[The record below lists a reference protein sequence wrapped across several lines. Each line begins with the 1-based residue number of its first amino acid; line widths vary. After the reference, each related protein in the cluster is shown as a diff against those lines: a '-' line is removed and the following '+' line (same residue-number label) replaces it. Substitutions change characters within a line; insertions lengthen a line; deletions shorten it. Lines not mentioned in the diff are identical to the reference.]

1 MWRGADLD
9 SMIVEYNKTAK
20 PPPQAASVK
29 TSGGGSFCKRTPK
42 TTSNLRQSRDK
53 MNSEVLAKLEQ
64 KICQHKDELWWFW
77 KESDV
82 DDSGLI
88 TVAKWRQG
96 MTTMLHLDIPWQSL
110 EDELARPDDKGV
122 VDYRQFLDR
131 IRNNAMAEGLKSVDG
146 GWEKQMVVKVY
157 ETIIRS
163 DMTLKQTI
171 AEFDPDGDGKVSAWE
186 FRKVGTRHRLPAIR
200 HLSFGKALHRET
212 SSDML
217 TVCRLCK
224 SLRWTFPTPR

>member
-1 MWRGADLD
+1 
-9 SMIVEYNKTAK
+9 MIVEYNKTAK
-20 PPPQAASVK
+20 PPPQTPTMKKS
-29 TSGGGSFCKRTPK
+29 GSFCKRTRE

-82 DDSGLI
+82 DDTGLI
-88 TVAKWRQG
+88 PVARWRQG
-96 MTTMLHLDIPWQSL
+96 MTTMLQLEIPWQSL
-110 EDELARPDDKGV
+110 EEELARPDDKGV
-122 VDYRQFLDR
+122 VDYRQFLHR

-157 ETIIRS
+157 ESIIRS
-163 DMTLKQTI
+163 DMSLKQTI

-186 FRKVGTRHRLPAIR
+186 FRKV
-200 HLSFGKALHRET
+200 
-212 SSDML
+212 
-217 TVCRLCK
+217 V
-224 SLRWTFPTPR
+224 